1 MSNLKMFILTHKP
14 FKNVIHSNEEIYT
27 TVLNGAELKENTY
40 GYTPD
45 NTGDN
50 ISRLNEY
57 YAELTGEYWAWK
69 NCNYTYI
76 GFCHYRRYFAKGLNL
91 KILTEKDILKLLKD
105 YDVILPTKTHLNST
119 ILETVDKNFKTL
131 NQGPKPEEYDKVKEI
146 IKIKFPVYLKE
157 FNKVLDGK
165 ICYNNNMFICSK
177 EIADDYFNWLFT
189 ILNEMHEK
197 IDYNSYSKDN
207 QRILGYLSEVLLT
220 VYFEKND
227 YKIKECPLLFSS
239 RKFPFLQTLNR
250 KFPFIARIEE
260 KIAKRVK
267 K

>member
-14 FKNVIHSNEEIYT
+14 FKNVIPSNEEIYT

-69 NCNYTYI
+69 NCNYTHI

-105 YDVILPTKTHLNST
+105 YDVILPMK
-119 ILETVDKNFKTL
+119 FKTKMQISEEL
-131 NQGPKPEEYDKVKEI
+131 KEESKTNEKPRLEEYFKIKEI
-146 IKIKFPVYLKE
+146 IKKEFSDYLKSYE
-157 FNKVLDGK
+157 K
-165 ICYNNNMFICSK
+165 ILNGDYYYPYNMFICSK
-177 EIADDYFNWLFT
+177 EIADDYFNWIFA
-189 ILNEMHEK
+189 ILAEMHEK
-197 IDYNSYSKDN
+197 IDYSTYSKDN
-207 QRILGYLSEVLLT
+207 KRLLGYFSEILLA
-220 VYFEKND
+220 VFFEKND

-239 RKFPFLQTLNR
+239 RRFPFLQTLNR